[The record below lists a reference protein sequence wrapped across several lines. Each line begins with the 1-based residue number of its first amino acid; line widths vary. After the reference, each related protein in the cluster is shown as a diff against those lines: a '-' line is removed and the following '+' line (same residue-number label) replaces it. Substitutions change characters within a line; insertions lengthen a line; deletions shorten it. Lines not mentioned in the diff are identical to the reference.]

1 MKKILVILSLIAS
14 FSLSAQIIEH
24 FEPSSWWVGMKNPK
38 VQVLVHG
45 KNISQ
50 ASVSLNYPGV
60 KLLKINK
67 VENPN
72 YLFLD
77 LQIAATAKPGTV
89 KVNFL
94 QKNNYLNP
102 QIGLALFHL

>member
-1 MKKILVILSLIAS
+1 
-14 FSLSAQIIEH
+14 
-24 FEPSSWWVGMKNPK
+24 MKNPK

-77 LQIAATAKPGTV
+77 LQIAATAKLGTV
-89 KVNFL
+89 KVNFCKKMEKKL
-94 QKNNYLNP
+94 VKIFSAYCQKIKFRSKKEL
-102 QIGLALFHL
+102 